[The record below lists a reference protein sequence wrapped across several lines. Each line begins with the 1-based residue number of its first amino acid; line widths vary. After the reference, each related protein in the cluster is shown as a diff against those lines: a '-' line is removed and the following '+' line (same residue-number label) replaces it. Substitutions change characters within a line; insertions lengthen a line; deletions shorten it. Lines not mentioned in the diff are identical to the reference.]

1 MDQGI
6 TCERIGI
13 NLHGGAVTPH
23 QLVLAAQRGDAGAF
37 QKLVYDYDAMV
48 MRVAL
53 ALTGA
58 QDKAQEIY
66 CKVFRD
72 AFASVN
78 RLDASSSVFIWLY
91 RILVKHCVDYCRR
104 SPRIGPSPAADESAS
119 ALARALRLL
128 PPTQRVVFQLK
139 QFHGLK
145 IRTLAEIFDV
155 PPEFIV
161 QTLRSAVDNL
171 RAQMK
176 TVPGQPGLS
185 ASPNDETIVR
195 VPRQT

>member
-1 MDQGI
+1 MDQGT

-13 NLHGGAVTPH
+13 ELHGGTPTPR
-23 QLVLAAQRGDAGAF
+23 QLVLAAQRGDSGAF
-37 QKLVYDYDAMV
+37 QELMYDYDAMV
-48 MRVAL
+48 MRVTL
-53 ALTGA
+53 ALTGS

-72 AFASVN
+72 AFVSVN
-78 RLDASSSVFIWLY
+78 KLDSSSSVFIWLY

-104 SPRIGPSPAADESAS
+104 SAHARPRFTEEESATT
-119 ALARALRLL
+119 LTRALRAL

-155 PPEFIV
+155 PPEFMI
-161 QTLRSAVDNL
+161 QTLQSAVDSL
-171 RAQMK
+171 RAQLK
-176 TVPGQPGLS
+176 TALSHPCLS
-185 ASPNDETIVR
+185 AAPDDATIAP